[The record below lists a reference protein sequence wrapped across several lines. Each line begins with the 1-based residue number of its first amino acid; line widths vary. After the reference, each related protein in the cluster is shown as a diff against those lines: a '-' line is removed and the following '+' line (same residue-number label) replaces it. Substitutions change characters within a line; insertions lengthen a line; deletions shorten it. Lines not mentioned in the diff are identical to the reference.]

1 MRRFYLA
8 LIVVVSMAASQGCTT
23 DRWAEEIEFPYFYKV
38 PPNAD
43 LYVLGHKESEITFT
57 FDGESN
63 EMFVNGSLIYW
74 PGISSPATT
83 DHELAAKGIVV
94 GVTCHAGLSG
104 GNPCFWVLEAGG
116 IEFTLVGTSAK
127 EARRQVEAALQGEG
141 SSAQGPL
148 EPQFLESVLRA
159 QSR

>member
-1 MRRFYLA
+1 LGIA
-8 LIVVVSMAASQGCTT
+8 LVVVVSVVACLGCTT
-23 DRWAEEIEFPYFYKV
+23 DRWAAEIEFPYFYKV

-43 LYVLGHKESEITFT
+43 LYVLGHKEPEITFT
-57 FDGESN
+57 FDGETN

-94 GVTCHAGLSG
+94 GVTSHAALSG
-104 GNPCFWVLEAGG
+104 GKPCFWVLEAGG
-116 IEFTLVGTSAK
+116 VKFTLVGSSAK

-148 EPQFLESVLRA
+148 KPPFLESVLRA